1 MWMMCIGS
9 AFFILTGALCFY
21 TKDIVWDLLAM
32 LMQKLGFEPE
42 RTRIWNI
49 LITLYGIV
57 ALVIGFVAVY
67 HVFKAL

>member
-9 AFFILTGALCFY
+9 VFFILTGALCFY
-21 TKDIVWDLLAM
+21 TKDIVWDILAM

-49 LITLYGIV
+49 LITIYGIV
-57 ALVIGFVAVY
+57 ALVIGVY
-67 HVFKAL
+67 ALIQVFKGL